1 MPVEVIF
8 PKVDMD
14 MQSGELSQWLCKS
27 GDLVREG
34 EPLFVIETD
43 KSGMEVEASS
53 SGTIVIGEDLTG
65 QQVAVGQVLAHIYA
79 DGESIDPVQV
89 ALPGPKQANT
99 PMSGSE
105 TSDATNQNTD
115 FNAAQSSVDPAI
127 DNSLVDHPVSGF
139 RASPA
144 ARKLARD
151 KGLVIQDIVGSSYR
165 GRITKSDVLAHL
177 SKAVSP
183 LQSQVASAGTAARK
197 MGAVSDIAVT
207 NEKELVPHSNM
218 RRTIASRLTK
228 SSTSIPSYQIFVD
241 CNCSSLLRIRREL
254 QELRAFKATSTT
266 TVDDAFPAATLN
278 DYFIKALGLTLR
290 DHPMANSSWTDDAR
304 VVHSSVDIGIA
315 VALDDGLIT
324 PIVRDVANQSIGEIA
339 QKTKALILRAGQG
352 TLDKADY
359 QGGTSTISNLG
370 MFGTARFTSII
381 NPPQASI
388 LSIGMVQDSPVVE
401 DGALGI
407 APVCTVSFTFDHR
420 LIDGAEGAKLAAT
433 FKNYIEN
440 GVAMVI

>member
-14 MQSGELSQWLCKS
+14 MESGQLSQWLCKS

-53 SGTIVIGEDLTG
+53 SGTLVIGEDLSG
-65 QQVAVGQVLAHIYA
+65 QQVAVGHILAHIYT
-79 DGESIDPVQV
+79 DGESIDPIR
-89 ALPGPKQANT
+89 AELSCPSQANT
-99 PMSGSE
+99 SIAGSG
-105 TSDATNQNTD
+105 TSDAKDRQTDLNTAHPSV
-115 FNAAQSSVDPAI
+115 NAADP
-127 DNSLVDHPVSGF
+127 SLVDHSVSGF

-144 ARKLARD
+144 ARKLARE
-151 KGLVIQDIVGSSYR
+151 KGLVLQDIAGSSYR

-177 SKAVSP
+177 AKGASP
-183 LQSQVASAGTAARK
+183 LRTQSDSIGTAA
-197 MGAVSDIAVT
+197 GQTGVVSHTAAT
-207 NEKELVPHSNM
+207 NDQKLVPHSNM

-241 CNCSSLLRIRREL
+241 CNCASLLRIKREL
-254 QELRAFKATSTT
+254 QELRAFKNTSTMSA
-266 TVDDAFPAATLN
+266 DNAFAAATLN
-278 DYFIKALGLTLR
+278 DYFIKALGLALR

-324 PIVRDVANQSIGEIA
+324 PIVRDAANQSIVEIA
-339 QKTKALILRAGQG
+339 QITKALILRAGQG

-370 MFGTARFTSII
+370 MFGTDRFTSII

-388 LSIGMVQDSPVVE
+388 LSIGRVQDSPVVI
-401 DGALGI
+401 DGALSI

-440 GVAMVI
+440 GVAMII